1 MKFTDVIA
9 HSIKANEVKCVGLQG
24 GAVVHIFD
32 SLERLNVPVV
42 YTHHESSASFAA
54 AANAKSSLVALLLQP
69 ARSYKCYNWSHGSLA
84 GFCSLYFFIRQ
95 VRSNHMSYGKPVRQ
109 VGSQEVNII
118 DVVKPLTKYSKVII
132 NPDSIQ
138 DEINKAIK
146 IAVSGRPGPVWLDLP
161 LEFQWSDVK
170 FEENKCKKVLPK
182 VSRLHFERSKS
193 FY

>member
-9 HSIKANEVKCVGLQG
+9 HSIKANEVKCVFGLQG

-54 AANAKSSLVALLLQP
+54 AANAKSSNCLGCAVVTTGPGATNAITGLMGAWQDSVPCIFL
-69 ARSYKCYNWSHGSLA
+69 SG
-84 GFCSLYFFIRQ
+84 Q

-138 DEINKAIK
+138 EEINKAIK
-146 IAVSGRPGPVWLDLP
+146 
-161 LEFQWSDVK
+161 
-170 FEENKCKKVLPK
+170 
-182 VSRLHFERSKS
+182 
-193 FY
+193 